1 MTTTVSR
8 IRAFNRRWTEVLGLL
23 DRQLLGTPHSLTDA
37 RVLFELSHSTGP
49 DGTTERLDLRQTLGI
64 DASFL
69 TRVLSRLERTGLVES
84 MRSPSDGRQ
93 RLLRLTAAGRGAAA
107 ELDQLSAAQI
117 GGLLAPL
124 TSDQRRT
131 LAESTAVAAA
141 LVTPVAAREVQVRDL
156 EPGDRGWIVQ
166 RHGAIYAD
174 EYGWNDDFERLVARI
189 VADFVGS
196 PDTGEQAWIAEVDG
210 ARAGCV
216 LCCRRDD
223 ESAQL
228 RLLLVEPW
236 ARGLGVGHRLVDEC
250 LRFARESGYEDIIL
264 WTNDVLGAARRI
276 YEAAGFEL
284 VDEEPHHSFGHE
296 LVGQH
301 WRLVLRS

>member
-1 MTTTVSR
+1 VPR

-23 DRQLLGTPHSLTDA
+23 DRHLLGTPHSLTDA
-37 RVLFELSHSTGP
+37 RVLFELSRSTRP
-49 DGTTERLDLRQTLGI
+49 DSTTERLDLRQTMGI

-69 TRVLSRLERTGLVES
+69 TRVLTRLERAGLVES
-84 MRSPSDGRQ
+84 MPSPSDGRQ
-93 RLLRLTAAGRGAAA
+93 RLLRLTAAGRDAAA
-107 ELDQLSAAQI
+107 ELDHLSAAQVA
-117 GGLLAPL
+117 GLLAPL
-124 TSDQRRT
+124 TPDQRRT

-141 LVTPVAAREVQVRDL
+141 LVTPGAARDVEVRDL

-166 RHGAIYAD
+166 RHGAVYAD

-196 PDTGEQAWIAEVDG
+196 PDTGERAWIAEVDG

-223 ESAQL
+223 DSAQL

-250 LRFARESGYEDIIL
+250 IRFARESGYRDVIL
-264 WTNDVLGAARRI
+264 WTNDVLAAARRI
-276 YEAAGFEL
+276 YEAAGFAL

-296 LVGQH
+296 LVGQQ
-301 WRLVLRS
+301 WRLVVRP